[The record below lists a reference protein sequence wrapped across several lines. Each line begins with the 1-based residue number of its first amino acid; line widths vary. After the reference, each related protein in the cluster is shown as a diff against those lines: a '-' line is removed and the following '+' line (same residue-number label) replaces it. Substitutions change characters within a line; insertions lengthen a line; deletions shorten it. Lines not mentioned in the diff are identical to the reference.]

1 MLLPRLPASWRVQGS
16 TTVPKAV
23 IGQRAHVEKAR
34 KVIGGKSAGIDWA
47 AEAVAGP
54 GRQPALAPPRQ
65 LALSVQRMRSSQVF
79 ESFNALFGINGQGIG

>member
-1 MLLPRLPASWRVQGS
+1 MLLPRLPASWRVEGS
-16 TTVPKAV
+16 TTVPKDV

-34 KVIGGKSAGIDWA
+34 NVIGGKSAGIDWA

-65 LALSVQRMRSSQVF
+65 LAVLVQRMRSLT
-79 ESFNALFGINGQGIG
+79 LFQTLNRKF